1 MMSETIDES
10 FRLRDLSQVMAH
22 AHGQEI
28 EELDAPPPDS
38 WKSGPARGLS
48 ITLRSVVPELT
59 RNASIQLTKRFSL
72 RS

>member
-10 FRLRDLSQVMAH
+10 FRLRDLAQVMAH

-38 WKSGPARGLS
+38 
-48 ITLRSVVPELT
+48 
-59 RNASIQLTKRFSL
+59 
-72 RS
+72 

>member
-38 WKSGPARGLS
+38 
-48 ITLRSVVPELT
+48 
-59 RNASIQLTKRFSL
+59 
-72 RS
+72 

>member
-28 EELDAPPPDS
+28 EEVNIPRQS
-38 WKSGPARGLS
+38 RGL
-48 ITLRSVVPELT
+48 
-59 RNASIQLTKRFSL
+59 
-72 RS
+72 